1 MLNVTGRLLNSSMI
15 TSMQPLLQVSFVEP
29 GSCRMGPTYTAK
41 SIIAYLHQLFKIQII
56 FLKTD
61 YAWAAHNPGLHPLYF
76 LSLWNYQ
83 SVFLLAVLQQW
94 RGKNYS
100 MSNYVQ
106 QVTAETLRKMEQV
119 LPFAPR
125 LVSTT
130 MPLPLNI

>member
-1 MLNVTGRLLNSSMI
+1 MLKVTGRLLNSSMM

-83 SVFLLAVLQQW
+83 SVFFVGSSSTVE
-94 RGKNYS
+94 GKKIQ
-100 MSNYVQ
+100 YV
-106 QVTAETLRKMEQV
+106 
-119 LPFAPR
+119 
-125 LVSTT
+125 
-130 MPLPLNI
+130 